1 MIKTTPPISTISP
14 VDEFYI
20 EYRKTIAAEEAH
32 KQYLASLT
40 PKERKELKKKRGRP
54 RTKKYYFDIHVENA
68 ILAYV
73 SETDQNRRDRVYR
86 DFIYKAFDKLAE
98 NIIHTFKFY
107 YMDGKHSD
115 VKHEVVAFLI
125 EKMPKFTKGKGK
137 AFSYF
142 SIVAKNYLIINNN
155 KQYARMKQKAAVIKI
170 DTDRNV
176 TNEIHREDRIT
187 EIKDFF
193 DEFIEY
199 WEAQLF
205 VKFSKSRDRQIADA
219 LLELFRIRDN
229 IENFNKKA
237 LYIMIREM
245 TGVKTLY
252 ITKVVNTIKRSY
264 QHLYPLYAEYGSLF
278 RIPPKHLK

>member
-1 MIKTTPPISTISP
+1 MTQEKTLSP
-14 VDEFYI
+14 VQQFYVD
-20 EYRKTIAAEEAH
+20 YEEKVRQEALH
-32 KQYLASLT
+32 KAWLASLT
-40 PKERKELKKKRGRP
+40 PTERKELKKKRGRP
-54 RTKKYYFDIHVENA
+54 RTKKYYFDLNVENA
-68 ILAYV
+68 IIAYTAEE
-73 SETDQNRRDRVYR
+73 SQHLRDKVYKEH
-86 DFIYKAFDKLAE
+86 IWKAFDKLAE

-107 YMDGKHSD
+107 YLDGTHSD

-125 EKMPKFTKGKGK
+125 EKMPKFTKGKGR

-155 KQYARMKQKAAVIKI
+155 KQYARMKQKAGINKI
-170 DTDRNV
+170 DTDRNI
-176 TNEIHREDRIT
+176 TNEIIRAERVN

-193 DEFIEY
+193 DEFVEY
-199 WEAQLF
+199 WERNLW
-205 VKFSKSRDRQIADA
+205 VKFNKTRDRQIADA
-219 LLELFRIRDN
+219 LLELFRIRDD

-264 QHLYPLYAEYGSLF
+264 QVLYPLYKIHGSIF
-278 RIPPKHLK
+278 RIPPDKLK

>member
-1 MIKTTPPISTISP
+1 MIQMIQATSP
-14 VDEFYI
+14 VQQFYI
-20 EYRKTIAAEEAH
+20 DYKEKVRKEEEH
-32 KQYLASLT
+32 KAWLASLT

-54 RTKKYYFDIHVENA
+54 RTKKYYFDQNVEDA
-68 ILAYV
+68 IIAYTAEENQ
-73 SETDQNRRDRVYR
+73 SLRDRVYKE
-86 DFIYKAFDKLAE
+86 FIYKAFDKLAE

-176 TNEIHREDRIT
+176 TNEIFRENRVT

-199 WEAQLF
+199 WEVYLF
-205 VKFSKSRDRQIADA
+205 KKFSKTRDRQIADA
-219 LLELFRIRDN
+219 LLELFRIREN

-264 QHLYPLYAEYGSLF
+264 QHLYPLYTEYGSLT
-278 RIPPKHLK
+278 RIPHSKFK

>member
-1 MIKTTPPISTISP
+1 MQMTQTVSP
-14 VDEFYI
+14 VEQFYI
-20 EYRKTIAAEEAH
+20 NYREKIRKEEEH
-32 KQYLASLT
+32 KAYLASLT
-40 PKERKELKKKRGRP
+40 PAERRALKKKRGRP
-54 RTKKYYFDIHVENA
+54 RTKKYYFDENVENA
-68 ILAYV
+68 IIAYNF
-73 SETDQNRRDRVYR
+73 ETNQTLRDRVYKE
-86 DFIYKAFDKLAE
+86 FIWKAFDKLAE

-107 YMDGKHSD
+107 YLDGTHSD

-125 EKMPKFTKGKGK
+125 EKMPKYTEGKGK

-155 KQYARMKQKAAVIKI
+155 KQYARMKQKAGVTKI
-170 DTDRNV
+170 DTTRNGI
-176 TNEIHREDRIT
+176 NEIIREDRED

-199 WEAQLF
+199 WEQMLWK
-205 VKFSKSRDRQIADA
+205 KFTKTRDRQIADA

-264 QHLYPLYAEYGSLF
+264 HQLYPLYKTYGSIF
-278 RIPPKHLK
+278 RIPPNELK

>member
-1 MIKTTPPISTISP
+1 MATMTQTLSP
-14 VDEFYI
+14 VQQFYI
-20 EYRKTIAAEEAH
+20 DYEERVRKEAVH
-32 KQYLASLT
+32 KAWLASLT

-54 RTKKYYFDIHVENA
+54 RTKKYYFDQNVEDA
-68 ILAYV
+68 ILAYTN
-73 SETDQNRRDRVYR
+73 ETSQSLRDKVYK
-86 DFIYKAFDKLAE
+86 DFIWKAFDKLAE

-107 YMDGKHSD
+107 YLDGTHND

-155 KQYARMKQKAAVIKI
+155 KQYARMKQKAGINKI
-170 DTDRNV
+170 DTTRNI
-176 TNEIHREDRIT
+176 TNEIIREDRVT

-199 WEAQLF
+199 WEAMLWKRF
-205 VKFSKSRDRQIADA
+205 NKTRDRQIADA

-264 QHLYPLYAEYGSLF
+264 QELYPLYKEYGSIF
-278 RIPPKHLK
+278 RIPPDKLK

>member
-1 MIKTTPPISTISP
+1 MIQMMEASKTP
-14 VDEFYI
+14 VQQFYI
-20 EYRKTIAAEEAH
+20 DHIEKVRKEAEH
-32 KQYLASLT
+32 KAWLASLT
-40 PKERKELKKKRGRP
+40 PTERRELKKKRGRP
-54 RTKKYYFDIHVENA
+54 RTKKYYFDQTTEDA
-68 ILAYV
+68 IIAYTA
-73 SETDQNRRDRVYR
+73 ETHQHLRDKVYK
-86 DFIYKAFDKLAE
+86 DHIWKPFDKLAE

-107 YMDGKHSD
+107 YLDGTHSD

-125 EKMPKFTKGKGK
+125 EKMGKFTKGKGK

-155 KQYARMKQKAAVIKI
+155 KQYARMKQKAPVIKI
-170 DTDRNV
+170 DEDRNV
-176 TNEIHREDRIT
+176 TNEIFRADRVT

-193 DEFIEY
+193 DEFVEY
-199 WEAQLF
+199 WEEHLF
-205 VKFSKSRDRQIADA
+205 KKFSKSRDRQIADA
-219 LLELFRIRDN
+219 LLELFRSRDN

-264 QHLYPLYAEYGSLF
+264 QVMYPLYKRYGSIF
-278 RIPPKHLK
+278 RIPPEHLR

>member
-1 MIKTTPPISTISP
+1 MTQTASP
-14 VDEFYI
+14 VEQFYI
-20 EYRKTIAAEEAH
+20 NYREKIRKEEEH
-32 KQYLASLT
+32 KAYLASLT
-40 PKERKELKKKRGRP
+40 PAERRALKKKRGRP
-54 RTKKYYFDIHVENA
+54 RTKKYYFDENVENA
-68 ILAYV
+68 IIAYNF
-73 SETDQNRRDRVYR
+73 ETNQPLRDKVYKE
-86 DFIYKAFDKLAE
+86 FIWKAFDKLAE

-107 YMDGKHSD
+107 YLDGTHSD

-125 EKMPKFTKGKGK
+125 EKMPKYTEGKGK

-155 KQYARMKQKAAVIKI
+155 KQYARMKQKAGVIKI
-170 DTDRNV
+170 DT
-176 TNEIHREDRIT
+176 
-187 EIKDFF
+187 
-193 DEFIEY
+193 
-199 WEAQLF
+199 
-205 VKFSKSRDRQIADA
+205 FSKTRDRQIADA

-264 QHLYPLYAEYGSLF
+264 QELYPLYKQYGSIF
-278 RIPPKHLK
+278 RIPPDKLK